1 MNSEDDPE
9 KRDPEEYI
17 RDLERGFG
25 QPQGAAPRPSET
37 SNNGRGG
44 RALGGT
50 GWRWFGGVARLANTP
65 RGWVILVCAF
75 VAAFAIAALLGH
87 YSGTTVHG
95 NLTMINGGAKDTIDC
110 NDGNLR
116 LEGDNN
122 TYTVTGH
129 CRRLD
134 ISGSANHVT
143 VDSAD
148 TISIFGDDNAMIYH
162 SGSPT
167 INKTGNNNVVSQR
180 QSTR

>member
-1 MNSEDDPE
+1 MAPEEDPE
-9 KRDPEEYI
+9 KQDPEEYI
-17 RDLERGFG
+17 RNLERGTG
-25 QPQGAAPRPSET
+25 QSSGAPHSSGT
-37 SNNGRGG
+37 SNGG
-44 RALGGT
+44 RVVG
-50 GWRWFGGVARLANTP
+50 RSFGDVARLANTP
-65 RGWVILVCAF
+65 RGRVVLVGAF
-75 VAAFAIAALLGH
+75 AAVFAIAALVSH

-110 NDGNLR
+110 NGGNLR

-134 ISGSANHVT
+134 VSGSANHVT

-148 TISIFGDDNAMIYH
+148 IISAFGDDNAITYR

-167 INKTGNNNVVSQR
+167 INKTGNNNIVSQR
-180 QSTR
+180 PSG

>member
-1 MNSEDDPE
+1 MAPEEDPE

-17 RDLERGFG
+17 RDLERGAG
-25 QPQGAAPRPSET
+25 QPSGGAPHSSGT
-37 SNNGRGG
+37 SSSGRVV
-44 RALGGT
+44 L
-50 GWRWFGGVARLANTP
+50 RWVGDVARLANTP
-65 RGWVILVCAF
+65 RGRVVLVGAF
-75 VAAFAIAALLGH
+75 AAVFAIAALVSH

-110 NDGNLR
+110 NGGNLR

-134 ISGSANHVT
+134 VSGSANHVT

-148 TISIFGDDNAMIYH
+148 IISAFGDDNAITYR

-167 INKTGNNNVVSQR
+167 INKTGNNNIVSWR
-180 QSTR
+180 QDG

>member
-1 MNSEDDPE
+1 M
-9 KRDPEEYI
+9 DPEE
-17 RDLERGFG
+17 DPRG
-25 QPQGAAPRPSET
+25 T
-37 SNNGRGG
+37 WW
-44 RALGGT
+44 
-50 GWRWFGGVARLANTP
+50 GWFRGVARLANTP
-65 RGWVILVCAF
+65 RGRVVVVGAF
-75 VAAFAIAALLGH
+75 AAALAIAALLGH

-134 ISGSANHVT
+134 VYGSANHVS

-148 TISIFGDDNAMIYH
+148 IISVFGDDNAMIYR
-162 SGSPT
+162 SGTPT
-167 INKTGNNNVVSQR
+167 INRTGNNNIVSQR
-180 QSTR
+180 QR